1 MDSFDSLFGVC
12 CLCCVFEPVN
22 EGFIYYQLI
31 ILSIDK
37 MTELKFN
44 VENILTRNPRLGTV
58 LMIEKFIEEHSGE
71 YKKTALFNSLP
82 KKMMWGTF
90 NVVLE
95 YLVSIN
101 KIGADA
107 KGNIIYIWSPEAGK
121 KFMNRRKVQL

>member
-1 MDSFDSLFGVC
+1 M
-12 CLCCVFEPVN
+12 
-22 EGFIYYQLI
+22 I

-58 LMIEKFIEEHSGE
+58 LMIEKFIEEHGGK

-82 KKMMWGTF
+82 KKVMWGTF

-101 KIGADA
+101 KIGIDNE
-107 KGNIIYIWSPEAGK
+107 GNIIYIWSPEAGK
-121 KFMNRRKVQL
+121 KFMNRRKIKL